1 MCIAPAAPLSESI
14 MKTSA
19 VFALFPL
26 AILAACGTPQ
36 ENCIR
41 NSTREIRTLDRLI
54 AESDANLARGY
65 RFEETP
71 IIRHEWVI
79 CGPRQL
85 GAPPEMCL
93 ESVEDTVR
101 RPVAID
107 PAIETRKRDN
117 LRGKRAALMKPAET
131 AIAACRAAYPE
142 DKPAP

>member
-1 MCIAPAAPLSESI
+1 MN
-14 MKTSA
+14 TSA

-65 RFEETP
+65 GFEETQ
-71 IIRHEWVI
+71 ILRHEWVI

-85 GAPPEMCL
+85 GAAPEMCL
-93 ESVEDTVR
+93 EPVADTVR

-107 PAIETRKRDN
+107 PAVETRKRDN
-117 LRGKRAALMKPAET
+117 LRDKRAALLKRAE
-131 AIAACRAAYPE
+131 ADIAACRAAYPE
-142 DKPAP
+142 DKPAL

>member
-1 MCIAPAAPLSESI
+1 MLPIVL
-14 MKTSA
+14 
-19 VFALFPL
+19 
-26 AILAACGTPQ
+26 LAACGTPQ

-41 NSTREIRTLDRLI
+41 NATREIRTLDRLI

-85 GAPPEMCL
+85 GAAPEMCL

-107 PAIETRKRDN
+107 PAVETRTADN
-117 LRGKRAALMKPAET
+117 LRAKRAALQKPAE
-131 AIAACRAAYPE
+131 ADIAACRVAYPE